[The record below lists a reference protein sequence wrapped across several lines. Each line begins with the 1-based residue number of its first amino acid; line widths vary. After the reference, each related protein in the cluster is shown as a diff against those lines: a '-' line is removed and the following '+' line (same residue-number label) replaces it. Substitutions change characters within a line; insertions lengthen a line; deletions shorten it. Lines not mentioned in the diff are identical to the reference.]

1 MNWSGWLLWGFVATV
16 VLTTLMAGSQ
26 GMRLTRM
33 NLPYMLGT
41 MFTASRDRAK
51 AIGFALH
58 LVNGWIFALIY
69 VAVFNSWGRATW
81 WLGGA
86 IGLLHGLFVL
96 TAGMRLVPG
105 IHPRM
110 ASETQGPNAV
120 RQLEPPGFL
129 ALNYG
134 VQTPIS
140 VLAAHLL
147 FGAILGAFYTVRAS

>member
-69 VAVFNSWGRATW
+69 VAAFNSWGRATW

-86 IGLLHGLFVL
+86 LANGGF
-96 TAGMRLVPG
+96 
-105 IHPRM
+105 PRFIP
-110 ASETQGPNAV
+110 QG
-120 RQLEPPGFL
+120 
-129 ALNYG
+129 
-134 VQTPIS
+134 
-140 VLAAHLL
+140 
-147 FGAILGAFYTVRAS
+147 FGADFQHKLESVIEREISRFAKAAERSRRKKQS